1 MERKPVT
8 LSIIEMDKQ
17 VRAAISQARDQL
29 ENDEESLERLNELA
43 RLWPE
48 SCYHLVMSYTGLSLM
63 CLVNAENVQSILEVA
78 QAIVRRNRASGISV
92 FVH

>member
-1 MERKPVT
+1 
-8 LSIIEMDKQ
+8 MDKQ

-29 ENDEESLERLNELA
+29 ESDEESLERLNELA
-43 RLWPE
+43 HLWNE

-63 CLVNAENVQSILEVA
+63 CLVNAENVHSILEMA
-78 QAIVRRNRASGISV
+78 HCIVRRNRSSGSSV